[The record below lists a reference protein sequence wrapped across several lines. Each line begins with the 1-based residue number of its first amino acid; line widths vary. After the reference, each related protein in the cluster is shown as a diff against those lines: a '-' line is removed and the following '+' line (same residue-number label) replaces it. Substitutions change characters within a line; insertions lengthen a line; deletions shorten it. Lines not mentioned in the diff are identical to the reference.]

1 MKEAIKTF
9 ACVGAYAAGV
19 VIGVTVATKAV
30 TAIEKRRFI
39 KKVEK
44 AVKEGE
50 AAQSAL
56 DDLDRRAAI
65 ATTFGSAGLDF
76 LNVTAMSRR

>member
-44 AVKEGE
+44 AAREGD
-50 AAQSAL
+50 AATAAL
-56 DDLDRRAAI
+56 NDLDSRAAM
-65 ATTFGSAGLDF
+65 ATTFGAAGVDF
-76 LNVTAMSRR
+76 LNVAAMGRR